1 MNAFLYIIVLLA
13 WGSSWFG
20 ISFQLDYDVAPQVS
34 IVWRFLLAS
43 LMLFIW
49 CFARGLKLSFPWR
62 EHINWLLLGFFLF
75 CINYICAYFG
85 TIYLVSG
92 LVCLIFSTL
101 TLFTVLNGFVFFKKP
116 VRLPILF
123 GAIVGIAGLSIIF
136 SNEISSTEWSL
147 NSGIV
152 KGFLWMLLATFF
164 ASIGMLL
171 SGQMQARKIP
181 VIQSNAFSMLYGS
194 LILITYISF
203 SDISFSF
210 STSYSY
216 VASLI
221 YLALVAS
228 VVGFG
233 VYLKLVGN
241 IGADKASYVNIFTP
255 TIALLL
261 STLFEDYQWSLIG
274 FVGVILII
282 IGNIIVLYAKPI
294 KPRKKIES

>member
-1 MNAFLYIIVLLA
+1 
-13 WGSSWFG
+13 
-20 ISFQLDYDVAPQVS
+20 
-34 IVWRFLLAS
+34 
-43 LMLFIW
+43 MLFIW
-49 CFARGLKLSFPWR
+49 CFARGLKAFFSMER
-62 EHINWLLLGFFLF
+62 AHVNWLLLGFFLF

-85 TIYLVSG
+85 TSYLTTGV
-92 LVCLIFSTL
+92 VCLIFSTL
-101 TLFTVLNGFVFFKKP
+101 TLFTVLNGFIFFKKP

-147 NSGIV
+147 DSGIV

-181 VIQSNAFSMLYGS
+181 LIQSNAFSMLYGS
-194 LILITYISF
+194 LILVTYISF

-210 STSYSY
+210 DTSYNY
-216 VASLI
+216 VVSLI
-221 YLALVAS
+221 YLSVVAS
-228 VVGFG
+228 AIGFG

-261 STLFEDYQWSLIG
+261 STLFEDYVWSWTGLI
-274 FVGVILII
+274 GVILII
-282 IGNIIVLYAKPI
+282 FGNIIVLYAKPRSI
-294 KPRKKIES
+294 

>member
-147 NSGIV
+147 DSGIV

-203 SDISFSF
+203 SDLSFSF
-210 STSYSY
+210 DTSYNY
-216 VASLI
+216 VVSLI
-221 YLALVAS
+221 YLSLVAS
-228 VVGFG
+228 VIGFG

-261 STLFEDYQWSLIG
+261 STLFEDYVWSWTGLI
-274 FVGVILII
+274 GVILII
-282 IGNIIVLYAKPI
+282 FGNIIVLYAKPRSI
-294 KPRKKIES
+294 